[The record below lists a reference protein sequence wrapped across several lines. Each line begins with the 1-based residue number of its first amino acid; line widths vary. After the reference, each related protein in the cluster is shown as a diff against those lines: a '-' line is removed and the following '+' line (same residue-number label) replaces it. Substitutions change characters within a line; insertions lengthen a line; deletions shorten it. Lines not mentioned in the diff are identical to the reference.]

1 MKTVHVAIAIYAI
14 SLASIFIGA
23 SIAKADELPK
33 ELAIKTDVGEVVLTV
48 NDCKVEN
55 NHGFIYE
62 AYATDGDK
70 THNGCW
76 FKDHD
81 IVNILFYDEPIKLVA
96 TFRDYMFKARAL
108 K

>member
-1 MKTVHVAIAIYAI
+1 MKTVQIAWLIFFI
-14 SLASIFIGA
+14 CIGSIFVGA
-23 SIAKADELPK
+23 AYADELPK
-33 ELAIKTDVGEVVLTV
+33 ELAIKTDVGEVVLTISP
-48 NDCKVEN
+48 CKVDN

-96 TFRDYMFKARAL
+96 TFRDYLFKAR

>member
-1 MKTVHVAIAIYAI
+1 MKTVQIAWAIFFICI
-14 SLASIFIGA
+14 ASIFLGA
-23 SIAKADELPK
+23 SVASADEVTK
-33 ELAIKTDVGEVVLTV
+33 ELTLPTVSGEVVLTV
-48 NDCKVEN
+48 DPCPVESS
-55 NHGFIYE
+55 HGFEYA
-62 AYATDGDK
+62 AYATDGAV

-96 TFRDYMFKARAL
+96 TFKDYLFKARQP